1 MLCSSPIELTLG
13 GVTLW
18 QMVYFKGGPEMSAL
32 PRVSVAVPVFN
43 EEHVLPELLR
53 RISNV
58 VDELPGGPH
67 EIVVVNDGSS
77 DGTFDRLAQLAAD
90 DGRVVAVSLSRNFGH
105 QAALSAALDY
115 ATGDVVVVM
124 DGDLQDPPEAIPQLL
139 EEHSKGFDVVYVRRV
154 RRKEGWVLRA
164 CYFVFYRMLA
174 LVAAVRLPVDAGDF
188 ALLSRR
194 VVDALKQFP
203 NISGICADCEPGW
216 GFDRPVWR
224 WNAPPSCRPLEVQHV
239 EAVKLALDGLLSFSM
254 APLRAA
260 AALGLLVIGSS
271 TLFAVYAVYV
281 RLIGG
286 RTPEGFTMLIVVMT
300 FMSGVQLLFLGVIGE
315 YLGRVYDEVKGR
327 PQYFVD
333 RVVRAPT
340 RPAVHGS

>member
-1 MLCSSPIELTLG
+1 
-13 GVTLW
+13 
-18 QMVYFKGGPEMSAL
+18 MSAL

-53 RISNV
+53 RLSDV

-90 DGRVVAVSLSRNFGH
+90 DGRVVVVSLSRNFGH

-194 VVDALKQFP
+194 VVDALKQIP
-203 NISGICADCEPGW
+203 EHQRYLRGLRTW
-216 GFDRPVWR
+216 VGFRQTGVAVERAARHAGRSKYSTWR
-224 WNAPPSCRPLEVQHV
+224 L
-239 EAVKLALDGLLSFSM
+239 VKLALDGLLSFSM